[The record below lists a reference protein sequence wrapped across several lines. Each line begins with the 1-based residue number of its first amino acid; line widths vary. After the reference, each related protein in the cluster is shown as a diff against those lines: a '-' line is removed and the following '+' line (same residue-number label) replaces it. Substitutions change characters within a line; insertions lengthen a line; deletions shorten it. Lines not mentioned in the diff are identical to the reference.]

1 MRQNDGTGPEWPWGG
16 GPPDQSPGL
25 RWPGGPFA
33 PLPSADP
40 HDVRVEQER
49 LREIRE
55 GLPAAVGP
63 LSEVI
68 ENLVGLAVAEATF
81 TAFTYSLA
89 LAYNEVEA
97 FTLQELRGKVE
108 DAAVI
113 REKVGASAANWAY
126 AEQASMVKGI

>member
-1 MRQNDGTGPEWPWGG
+1 M
-16 GPPDQSPGL
+16 
-25 RWPGGPFA
+25 
-33 PLPSADP
+33 PLPPADP

-108 DAAVI
+108 DAVVI